1 MKHPEILAPAGSF
14 DSLIA
19 AVQCGANAVYLGGK
33 GMNARR
39 NAGNFD
45 AEELR
50 RAVEYC
56 HLRGVKVYQTINIVM
71 FEDEIDEA
79 VETIRTAAEAGVDA
93 VLTQDLAV
101 ARMVR
106 ECAPTLP
113 VHASTQMSIHNL
125 EGARLCEEL
134 GFSRVVLARE
144 LTAAEI
150 RHICENTPL
159 EVEVFVHGA
168 LCMSVSGQCY
178 LSSMIGGRSGNRGLC
193 AQPCRLP
200 FQAEGGKPYALSLKD
215 LSLADRIAEL
225 TEMGVASLKIEGR
238 MKRPEYVAAAVSAI
252 RTACEGRP
260 VDFETLRSVFSRSGF
275 TKGYFDGRIDREM
288 FGYRQKE
295 DVTSAA
301 GVLGELARLYD
312 RENPLVPVSMRLEA
326 RAAQPTRLTVS
337 DRDGHT
343 FTVEGSVPQT
353 AINKPTTPE
362 RAAQNLGK
370 TGGTPFY
377 ADEMDCDL
385 DDGLMIPAS
394 ELNALRR
401 EALEQLTAARSDVR
415 SHAFTDRAQR
425 AFPRT
430 RDRKIPTLRAR
441 LRLSQLT
448 PDIAAR
454 CPDLILPYEDIAE
467 AVASGKAKPEQLIVE
482 IPRLLFEGT
491 DAVLEVLRQA
501 RKLGVTRAWCGNL
514 GAIDMARNAGLSP
527 VGGYSL
533 NITNSAAVQE
543 YAALGLADTELSFE
557 LPVTRARSLGG
568 FLPQGILAYGY
579 LPLMALRNCP
589 IKAAIGCGK
598 CRGYE
603 SLTDRKG
610 VRFTVDCGR
619 HDGHPRQVSELY
631 NSVPLW
637 LADRLGELEG
647 LSFLTLWFTRE
658 SAAQC
663 EAVVQ
668 SYAEGR
674 PMPGAPSEKTRG
686 LYYRTVL

>member
-1 MKHPEILAPAGSF
+1 M
-14 DSLIA
+14 
-19 AVQCGANAVYLGGK
+19 Y
-33 GMNARR
+33 
-39 NAGNFD
+39 
-45 AEELR
+45 
-50 RAVEYC
+50 
-56 HLRGVKVYQTINIVM
+56 
-71 FEDEIDEA
+71 
-79 VETIRTAAEAGVDA
+79 
-93 VLTQDLAV
+93 
-101 ARMVR
+101 
-106 ECAPTLP
+106 
-113 VHASTQMSIHNL
+113 
-125 EGARLCEEL
+125 
-134 GFSRVVLARE
+134 
-144 LTAAEI
+144 
-150 RHICENTPL
+150 
-159 EVEVFVHGA
+159 
-168 LCMSVSGQCY
+168 
-178 LSSMIGGRSGNRGLC
+178 
-193 AQPCRLP
+193 
-200 FQAEGGKPYALSLKD
+200 
-215 LSLADRIAEL
+215 
-225 TEMGVASLKIEGR
+225 
-238 MKRPEYVAAAVSAI
+238 KRQ
-252 RTACEGRP
+252 
-260 VDFETLRSVFSRSGF
+260 

-401 EALEQLTAARSDVR
+401 EALEQLTAARSDVQ

-448 PDIAAR
+448 PEIAAR

-501 RKLGVTRAWCGNL
+501 KELGVT
-514 GAIDMARNAGLSP
+514 LS
-527 VGGYSL
+527 L
-533 NITNSAAVQE
+533 IH
-543 YAALGLADTELSFE
+543 
-557 LPVTRARSLGG
+557 
-568 FLPQGILAYGY
+568 I
-579 LPLMALRNCP
+579 
-589 IKAAIGCGK
+589 
-598 CRGYE
+598 
-603 SLTDRKG
+603 
-610 VRFTVDCGR
+610 
-619 HDGHPRQVSELY
+619 
-631 NSVPLW
+631 
-637 LADRLGELEG
+637 
-647 LSFLTLWFTRE
+647 
-658 SAAQC
+658 
-663 EAVVQ
+663 
-668 SYAEGR
+668 
-674 PMPGAPSEKTRG
+674 
-686 LYYRTVL
+686 

>member
-1 MKHPEILAPAGSF
+1 M
-14 DSLIA
+14 
-19 AVQCGANAVYLGGK
+19 
-33 GMNARR
+33 
-39 NAGNFD
+39 
-45 AEELR
+45 
-50 RAVEYC
+50 
-56 HLRGVKVYQTINIVM
+56 
-71 FEDEIDEA
+71 
-79 VETIRTAAEAGVDA
+79 
-93 VLTQDLAV
+93 
-101 ARMVR
+101 
-106 ECAPTLP
+106 
-113 VHASTQMSIHNL
+113 
-125 EGARLCEEL
+125 
-134 GFSRVVLARE
+134 VLARE

-326 RAAQPTRLTVS
+326 HAAQPTRLTVS

-343 FTVEGSVPQT
+343 FTVEGSVPQA

-401 EALEQLTAARSDVR
+401 EALEQLTAARSDVQ

-448 PDIAAR
+448 PEIAAR

-491 DAVLEVLRQA
+491 DAVLEVLHQA
-501 RKLGVTRAWCGNL
+501 KELGVTRAWCGNL

-543 YAALGLADTELSFE
+543 YAALGLTDTELSFE

-663 EAVVQ
+663 EAVVR

>member
-1 MKHPEILAPAGSF
+1 
-14 DSLIA
+14 
-19 AVQCGANAVYLGGK
+19 
-33 GMNARR
+33 
-39 NAGNFD
+39 
-45 AEELR
+45 
-50 RAVEYC
+50 
-56 HLRGVKVYQTINIVM
+56 
-71 FEDEIDEA
+71 
-79 VETIRTAAEAGVDA
+79 
-93 VLTQDLAV
+93 
-101 ARMVR
+101 
-106 ECAPTLP
+106 
-113 VHASTQMSIHNL
+113 
-125 EGARLCEEL
+125 
-134 GFSRVVLARE
+134 
-144 LTAAEI
+144 
-150 RHICENTPL
+150 
-159 EVEVFVHGA
+159 
-168 LCMSVSGQCY
+168 
-178 LSSMIGGRSGNRGLC
+178 
-193 AQPCRLP
+193 
-200 FQAEGGKPYALSLKD
+200 
-215 LSLADRIAEL
+215 
-225 TEMGVASLKIEGR
+225 
-238 MKRPEYVAAAVSAI
+238 
-252 RTACEGRP
+252 
-260 VDFETLRSVFSRSGF
+260 
-275 TKGYFDGRIDREM
+275 
-288 FGYRQKE
+288 
-295 DVTSAA
+295 
-301 GVLGELARLYD
+301 
-312 RENPLVPVSMRLEA
+312 MRLEA

-448 PDIAAR
+448 PEIAAR

-501 RKLGVTRAWCGNL
+501 KELGVTRAWCGNL

-543 YAALGLADTELSFE
+543 YAALGLTDTELSFE

-658 SAAQC
+658 SAVQC

>member
-1 MKHPEILAPAGSF
+1 
-14 DSLIA
+14 
-19 AVQCGANAVYLGGK
+19 
-33 GMNARR
+33 
-39 NAGNFD
+39 
-45 AEELR
+45 
-50 RAVEYC
+50 
-56 HLRGVKVYQTINIVM
+56 
-71 FEDEIDEA
+71 
-79 VETIRTAAEAGVDA
+79 
-93 VLTQDLAV
+93 
-101 ARMVR
+101 
-106 ECAPTLP
+106 
-113 VHASTQMSIHNL
+113 
-125 EGARLCEEL
+125 
-134 GFSRVVLARE
+134 
-144 LTAAEI
+144 
-150 RHICENTPL
+150 
-159 EVEVFVHGA
+159 
-168 LCMSVSGQCY
+168 
-178 LSSMIGGRSGNRGLC
+178 
-193 AQPCRLP
+193 
-200 FQAEGGKPYALSLKD
+200 
-215 LSLADRIAEL
+215 
-225 TEMGVASLKIEGR
+225 
-238 MKRPEYVAAAVSAI
+238 MKRPEYVAAAVSSI

-312 RENPLVPVSMRLEA
+312 RENPLVPVSMQLEA
-326 RAAQPTRLTVS
+326 HAEEPTRLTVS
-337 DRDGHT
+337 DRDGHI
-343 FTVEGSVPQT
+343 FTVEGGVPQA

-377 ADEMDCDL
+377 ADEMVCNL
-385 DDGLMIPAS
+385 DEGLMIPAS

-401 EALEQLTAARSDVR
+401 EALEQLTAARSAVP
-415 SHAFTDRAQR
+415 SHAFEDRVQR
-425 AFPRT
+425 TFPRT

-441 LRLSQLT
+441 LRLVQLT
-448 PDIAAR
+448 PEIAAR

-467 AVASGKAKPEQLIVE
+467 AVRSGRAEPEQLIVE
-482 IPRLLFEGT
+482 IPRLLFEGS
-491 DAVLEVLRQA
+491 AEVLEALRQA
-501 RKLGVTRAWCGNL
+501 KALGVTRAWCGNL
-514 GAIDMARNAGLSP
+514 GAIDMARNAGLVP
-527 VGGYSL
+527 LGGYSL

-543 YAALGLADTELSFE
+543 YGALGLGDTELSFE

-603 SLTDRKG
+603 TLTDRKG
-610 VRFTVDCGR
+610 VRFAVDCGR

-674 PMPGAPSEKTRG
+674 PMPGGPSEKTRG

>member
-1 MKHPEILAPAGSF
+1 
-14 DSLIA
+14 
-19 AVQCGANAVYLGGK
+19 
-33 GMNARR
+33 
-39 NAGNFD
+39 
-45 AEELR
+45 
-50 RAVEYC
+50 
-56 HLRGVKVYQTINIVM
+56 
-71 FEDEIDEA
+71 
-79 VETIRTAAEAGVDA
+79 
-93 VLTQDLAV
+93 
-101 ARMVR
+101 
-106 ECAPTLP
+106 
-113 VHASTQMSIHNL
+113 MSIHNL

-343 FTVEGSVPQT
+343 FTVEGSVPQA

-401 EALEQLTAARSDVR
+401 EALEQLTAARSDVQ

-448 PDIAAR
+448 PEIAAR

-501 RKLGVTRAWCGNL
+501 KELGVTRAWCGNL

>member
-1 MKHPEILAPAGSF
+1 M
-14 DSLIA
+14 
-19 AVQCGANAVYLGGK
+19 
-33 GMNARR
+33 
-39 NAGNFD
+39 
-45 AEELR
+45 
-50 RAVEYC
+50 
-56 HLRGVKVYQTINIVM
+56 
-71 FEDEIDEA
+71 
-79 VETIRTAAEAGVDA
+79 
-93 VLTQDLAV
+93 
-101 ARMVR
+101 
-106 ECAPTLP
+106 LP
-113 VHASTQMSIHNL
+113 PRSSIHNL

-343 FTVEGSVPQT
+343 FTVEGSVPQA

-401 EALEQLTAARSDVR
+401 EALEQLTAARSDVQ

-448 PDIAAR
+448 PEIAAR

-501 RKLGVTRAWCGNL
+501 KELGVTRAWCGNL

-543 YAALGLADTELSFE
+543 YAALGLTDTELSFE

-663 EAVVQ
+663 EAVVR